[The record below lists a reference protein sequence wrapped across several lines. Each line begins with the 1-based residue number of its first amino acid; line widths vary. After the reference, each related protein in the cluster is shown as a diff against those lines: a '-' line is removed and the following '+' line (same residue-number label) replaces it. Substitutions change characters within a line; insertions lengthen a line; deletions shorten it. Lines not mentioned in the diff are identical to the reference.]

1 MTASHALSQLSYGPG
16 KERWRTVTRS
26 GPLGEGKLSPLAGFF
41 SLLLTGQE
49 ARPGFAAGALDLEE
63 ADAGEAR
70 RYPPGA
76 AQAVE
81 AQRQVAPIEP
91 LQAGR
96 RCRPRPRARACV

>member
-41 SLLLTGQE
+41 SLVLTGQE
-49 ARPGFAAGALDLEE
+49 ARPGFAAGAPNLEE
-63 ADAGEAR
+63 AGAGEAR

-76 AQAVE
+76 ALPAE
-81 AQRQVAPIEP
+81 AQRQGAPVEQ
-91 LQAGR
+91 LQAGL
-96 RCRPRPRARACV
+96 RCHPRLRARACA